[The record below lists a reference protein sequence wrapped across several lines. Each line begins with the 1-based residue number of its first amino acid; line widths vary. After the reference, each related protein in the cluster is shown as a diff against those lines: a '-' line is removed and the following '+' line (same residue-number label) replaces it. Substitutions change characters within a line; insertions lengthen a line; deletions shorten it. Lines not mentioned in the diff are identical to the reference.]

1 MHAMKNILP
10 INRGCACLML
20 LAVLTGCAGTRPGA
34 PGLASKPNMLFSD
47 SRVFSYQN
55 RLQSQVEPGSALSGG
70 AQPTGGNCCK

>member
-1 MHAMKNILP
+1 MNSIIP
-10 INRGCACLML
+10 INQGCACLML
-20 LAVLTGCAGTRPGA
+20 LVVLTDSAGTRSGD

-70 AQPTGGNCCK
+70 AQPAGGSCCK